1 MNQTLLAFSIMIGVL
16 RGMGEGRCCVALIQL
31 ESFLSDRGGPEM
43 LTAS

>member
-31 ESFLSDRGGPEM
+31 ESLSDRGGPEM